1 MTNFEKWDK
10 EFRAQNLNAF
20 NHDENGLLWLK
31 VRAVCRG
38 KQIKRFMTDNHLTL
52 HSSKLADQ
60 NIELFQLLESL
71 PNGMKMLDQYLHD
84 RNNEWYR
91 QMGVDETQLKN
102 DLYNVKYYVW
112 GGDQDNSLDQYLVR
126 RYVKV
131 ISKYDELAARRDEI
145 AGNAWNFVQT
155 SWYNNWTSFLIESIF
170 KKHKRVLSAV
180 GEIKSVDFFIDNYPI
195 DLKVTYFPNEFM
207 DNKLKEKLGCSE
219 TTWLKQQ
226 AKALGIEVDKT
237 LSDSQKTY
245 ILKEKINEVGH
256 TGILDYLKHVRK
268 EIVTEAQQDTEQLIK
283 WLYENQS
290 PRLFGAENRLFV
302 ILVDTQEMAD
312 SWKMKRAFTI
322 IEPKVNQYL
331 DNFTNDTLK
340 PIKFTFN
347 KNNYQSLSD
356 IIFVIKE

>member
-1 MTNFEKWDK
+1 MSNFDKWDK
-10 EFRAQNLNAF
+10 EFRAQNLYAF
-20 NHDENGLLWLK
+20 NHNENGLLWLK

-38 KQIKRFMTDNHLTL
+38 KQIKRFVTDNHLTL
-52 HSSKLADQ
+52 QSTKLADQ

-71 PNGMKMLDQYLHD
+71 PNGMEMLDQYLYD
-84 RNNEWYR
+84 RNNEWYT
-91 QMGVDETQLKN
+91 QMGVDEAQLKN
-102 DLYNVKYYVW
+102 DLYNVKYYIW

-131 ISKYDELAARRDEI
+131 ISKYDELVARRDEI

-170 KKHKRVLSAV
+170 KKHKRVLSAI
-180 GEIKSVDFFIDNYPI
+180 GEIKSVDFFIDNYPV

-207 DNKLKEKLGCSE
+207 DNKLKEKLGHSE
-219 TTWLKQQ
+219 ITWIKQQ
-226 AKALGIEVDKT
+226 AKTIGIEVDKT
-237 LSDSQKTY
+237 LSDSQKLY

-256 TGILDYLKHVRK
+256 SDILDYLNHIRK
-268 EIVTEAQQDTEQLIK
+268 EIIAETLQDTEQLIR

-302 ILVDTQEMAD
+302 ILVDTNEMAD
-312 SWKMKRAFTI
+312 SWKMKRAFTM
-322 IEPKVNQYL
+322 IEPKVNHYL

-347 KNNYQSLSD
+347 KNNYKSLSD